1 MEAGF
6 FLSVDLL
13 ELMTI
18 PSYKFSNWVTSTHTY
33 LTIVLILYD
42 YLTACDASDAK
53 IFLEKIIFL
62 KDYVMPW
69 ERWIFKCCQPF

>member
-1 MEAGF
+1 MVGSRF

-18 PSYKFSNWVTSTHTY
+18 PSYFYMFSNWVTSTHTY
-33 LTIVLILYD
+33 LTIVLTLYD
-42 YLTACDASDAK
+42 YLTACDASDTK

-69 ERWIFKCCQPF
+69 ER